1 MFCPECKSE
10 YRAGF
15 THCSDCDV
23 DLVERLPEN
32 DNSNEGRFNSEMQ
45 EVWSGDQQN
54 DCVDICTDLRDAKI
68 PFHVLQGRSQ
78 FFKDVDSSF
87 KIGVP
92 ADYVDRAKEV
102 IAKSKFVLAA
112 DASTGD
118 NDSTEAGEGI
128 EANVDAPSSPT
139 ELPDEDENNEIGIP
153 PRVSSRRKWFPEDA
167 TVEVWSEATLDQT
180 SMIESCLIENDIR
193 SRTDVSENG
202 AQKLFVRPE
211 DEVQPRQI
219 IHEVV
224 DGVPPN

>member
-23 DLVERLPEN
+23 DLVERFPEEN
-32 DNSNEGRFNSEMQ
+32 NSNQGRFNAEMQ

-54 DCVDICTDLRDAKI
+54 DCVDICADLREAKI

-92 ADYVDRAKEV
+92 ADYVDRAKEI
-102 IAKSKFVLAA
+102 IAKNRLVIGGGASIEDNEDI
-112 DASTGD
+112 DANSGVPT
-118 NDSTEAGEGI
+118 
-128 EANVDAPSSPT
+128 SPT
-139 ELPDEDENNEIGIP
+139 ELPAEDEDDAIEIA
-153 PRVSSRRKWFPEDA
+153 PRVPNRRKWFPEDA
-167 TVEVWSEATLDQT
+167 TVEVWSEDTLDQT
-180 SMIESCLIENDIR
+180 SMIESCLTENDIR
-193 SRTDVSENG
+193 SRKDVSENG

-211 DEVQPRQI
+211 DEAHARQI

-224 DGVPPN
+224 DGVPPE

>member
-23 DLVERLPEN
+23 GLVERLPEEN
-32 DNSNEGRFNSEMQ
+32 NSNEGRFNSGMQ

-54 DCVDICTDLRDAKI
+54 DCVDLCADLREAKI

-92 ADYVDRAKEV
+92 ADYVERAKEV

-112 DASTGD
+112 DVSTGE
-118 NDSTEAGEGI
+118 NDSTDNDE
-128 EANVDAPSSPT
+128 NAPTSPT
-139 ELPDEDENNEIGIP
+139 ELPDEDEHDEIEIA

-180 SMIESCLIENDIR
+180 SMIKSCLTENDIR

-211 DEVQPRQI
+211 GEAQAREI

-224 DGVPPN
+224 DGVSPN